1 MYKILNNVENQ
12 IIKSFNTDDE
22 FVDFIKKIASENDDD
37 NILISNKIQAINYLQ
52 TYCSNLELK

>member
-52 TYCSNLELK
+52 TYCSNLDLV